1 MSEADVDGVPP
12 DEGAPPPVPA
22 APGPGAQLRAER
34 ERQGLAVSDVAQRLK
49 YAPRQIE
56 AIEADDY
63 AALPGLTFVR
73 GFVRGYAKLLGVD
86 AAPLVAALERD
97 AGQDGG
103 PTTVQLQSV
112 SPVRAQFP
120 ARGVRH
126 ASAWPWII
134 AIVLAVVGIG
144 GYSVYQWEVPG
155 SLITPAPPGAQAPQA
170 GPAVAAPAGTVAG
183 SIQSDVS
190 QTTDGGQSPA
200 LPPLLPPAPAGERAP
215 GEGSGAVAFPPQ
227 GDSSPATPASGS
239 ISVVTTPSSTGAA
252 VTQGRIRLVFRGES
266 WTEIKE
272 AGGRVV
278 YSRKGMPG
286 TEQWADGQPPFDLVV
301 GNAPETRLFYRGNEV
316 DLAPYIKGTVA
327 RLQLQ

>member
-1 MSEADVDGVPP
+1 MSDPQVDGLPSEA
-12 DEGAPPPVPA
+12 PA
-22 APGPGAQLRAER
+22 APPVHAAPKAGAQLRAER
-34 ERQGLAVSDVAQRLK
+34 ERQGLAIADVAQRLK

-56 AIEADDY
+56 AVEADDY

-86 AAPLVAALERD
+86 AAPLVASLERN

-120 ARGVRH
+120 ASGARH
-126 ASAWPWII
+126 ASAWPWIV
-134 AIVLAVVGIG
+134 AIILVVAGIG
-144 GYSVYQWEVPG
+144 GFSVYHWEVPG
-155 SLITPAPPGAQAPQA
+155 TLVTPAPQPSQAPPVT
-170 GPAVAAPAGTVAG
+170 PAPSGTASGTIQPGSPAPEGGSGTSAPVAPASMANGERPPVDGTSAAG
-183 SIQSDVS
+183 
-190 QTTDGGQSPA
+190 
-200 LPPLLPPAPAGERAP
+200 PAPAGEVATVPLPAGAQATSP
-215 GEGSGAVAFPPQ
+215 GVAGATA
-227 GDSSPATPASGS
+227 
-239 ISVVTTPSSTGAA
+239 
-252 VTQGRIRLVFRGES
+252 QGRIRLVFRGES

-278 YSRKGMPG
+278 YSRKGTPG
-286 TEQWADGQPPFDLVV
+286 TEQWADGQPPFELVV

-316 DLAPYIKGTVA
+316 DLTPYIKGTVA